1 MILEIRLWSRK
12 QAISGNPDRSHYLS
26 LTLTIFGLPFFVSV
40 FSHFSFL
47 RMTQMTS
54 EQFESIRGGKVV
66 VVVGGT
72 SGYRAVAALLPHLI
86 SELKPESESLHS
98 LLF

>member
-54 EQFESIRGGKVV
+54 EQFESIRGGKVAVV
-66 VVVGGT
+66 VVVGEEGLQAT
-72 SGYRAVAALLPHLI
+72 VQLQHFSLI
-86 SELKPESESLHS
+86 
-98 LLF
+98 